1 MRRVVSELIG
11 ARWSTI
17 DPVPAVPFGSDD
29 LEFERPAD
37 TAAGAVTWGSRSQI
51 LLELVT
57 GEADNGLD
65 DNGNGLVDERSIVL
79 VHDVGLASERRVTI
93 VNGIG
98 ELLEGEVLNALD
110 DNGNG
115 LIDEAGLSF
124 SSDEGTLNIRLTVQ
138 RTGPGGE
145 ILSRTQAMD
154 LVLRN
159 RS

>member
-1 MRRVVSELIG
+1 
-11 ARWSTI
+11 
-17 DPVPAVPFGSDD
+17 
-29 LEFERPAD
+29 
-37 TAAGAVTWGSRSQI
+37 
-51 LLELVT
+51 
-57 GEADNGLD
+57 
-65 DNGNGLVDERSIVL
+65 
-79 VHDVGLASERRVTI
+79 VGLASERRVTI